1 MSRYKDYN
9 YDDITM
15 MYIPE
20 EDRRFLPHLAG
31 GTLPI
36 VYPFQP
42 VAKRTR
48 SQVAKLKQH
57 IRFHKYGLPALRLL
71 QEADRAERRR
81 QEADRAERPRVCT
94 ISTTAC
100 LLLPVPARPRT
111 FANRLE
117 RRP

>member
-9 YDDITM
+9 YDYITM

-48 SQVAKLKQH
+48 SRVAKLKKH
-57 IRFHKYGLPALRLL
+57 IKLYKYDLPALRRL
-71 QEADRAERRR
+71 QEAARAERL
-81 QEADRAERPRVCT
+81 RVCAMNA
-94 ISTTAC
+94 TTCPPSSAP
-100 LLLPVPARPRT
+100 LRPRT
-111 FANRLE
+111 FANRLNRE
-117 RRP
+117 P

>member
-1 MSRYKDYN
+1 
-9 YDDITM
+9 M

-20 EDRRFLPHLAG
+20 EDRCFLPHFAG

-48 SQVAKLKQH
+48 SKVAKLKKH
-57 IRFHKYGLPALRLL
+57 IKLYKYDLPALRRL
-71 QEADRAERRR
+71 QEADRLERL
-81 QEADRAERPRVCT
+81 RVCAVNA
-94 ISTTAC
+94 SAC
-100 LLLPVPARPRT
+100 PPSFVPLRPRT

>member
-48 SQVAKLKQH
+48 SQVAKLKKH

-71 QEADRAERRR
+71 QEADRAERL
-81 QEADRAERPRVCT
+81 RVCAVNA
-94 ISTTAC
+94 STC
-100 LLLPVPARPRT
+100 PPSFVPVRPRT

>member
-1 MSRYKDYN
+1 MSRFKDYK

-20 EDRRFLPHLAG
+20 EDRRFLPHFAC

-48 SQVAKLKQH
+48 SEVAKLKKH
-57 IRFHKYGLPALRLL
+57 IKLYKYDLPALSRL
-71 QEADRAERRR
+71 QKAACAERL
-81 QEADRAERPRVCT
+81 RVCAVNGAT
-94 ISTTAC
+94 CPPSV
-100 LLLPVPARPRT
+100 VPLRPRT
-111 FANRLE
+111 FANRLNRE
-117 RRP
+117 P